1 MIKPTV
7 PGTKNTFWR
16 MRLCSNVVILPLKI
30 GSRHKGKAMTMRE
43 PEVQFLNALNE
54 LQSTFEKQ
62 YQTWQASYHALQHEL
77 EQSKAR
83 ETALRAKND
92 MLLRKLSTAN
102 TLPEQHSLVR
112 QIKML
117 SAHLDTLAKDATA
130 FNHHLNNQ
138 QKNSDNFSGDNP

>member
-1 MIKPTV
+1 
-7 PGTKNTFWR
+7 
-16 MRLCSNVVILPLKI
+16 
-30 GSRHKGKAMTMRE
+30 MTMRE
-43 PEVQFLNALNE
+43 LEVQFLNAMSE

-62 YQTWQASYHALQHEL
+62 HQTWQASYNALQHEL

-83 ETALRAKND
+83 EAATRAKND
-92 MLLRKLSTAN
+92 MLLRKLNTAN

-117 SAHLDTLAKDATA
+117 GAHLDALAKDAAA

-138 QKNSDNFSGDNP
+138 QKNSDNFSGDNR